1 MASILSLDVAG
12 AFNNVS
18 HERLIHNLRT
28 RKIPAKLVNWVN
40 SFLKDRQSFLTFDD
54 RTSAMRQVNAGILQG
69 SPVSPILFLFFNAKL
84 VKGCEKLEIK
94 ASPVKFV
101 NNVNIL
107 VYKRSTA
114 DTYKTLSKVHD
125 VYAKW
130 ARTHGAS
137 FVLNKY
143 ELIHLSRTPRK
154 FDIKI
159 NI

>member
-28 RKIPAKLVNWVN
+28 RKISAKLVNWVN
-40 SFLKDRQSFLTFDD
+40 SFLKNRQLFLTFDG
-54 RTSAMRQVNAGILQG
+54 RTSAIRQVNAGILQG

-84 VKGCEKLEIK
+84 VKECEKLEIK
-94 ASPVKFV
+94 TFPVKFV

-107 VYKRSTA
+107 TYKRFTA
-114 DTYKTLSKVHD
+114 DTYKTLSKAYD
-125 VYAKW
+125 VCAKW
-130 ARTHGAS
+130 ARTYGAS
-137 FVLNKY
+137 FALNKY
-143 ELIHLSRTPRK
+143 ELIYLLKIPRK
-154 FDIKI
+154 FDIKA